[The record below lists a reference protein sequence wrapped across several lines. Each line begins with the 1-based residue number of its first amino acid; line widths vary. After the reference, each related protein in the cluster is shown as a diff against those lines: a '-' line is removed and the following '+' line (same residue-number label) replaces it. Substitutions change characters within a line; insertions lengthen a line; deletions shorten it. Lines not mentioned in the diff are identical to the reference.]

1 MDINLFLDDIRNPK
15 DIYGKYAEQD
25 WTTVRTVDELW
36 ARLIDLAYP
45 ADDICNPF
53 AGRIVIS
60 LDHDLGEN
68 QHTGYEFVKRVEA
81 AMDGDPTFR
90 KLNLDLVVHSAN
102 PVGREN
108 MRQGI
113 LSIKRIQLGQGRL
126 PR

>member
-1 MDINLFLDDIRNPK
+1 MTIDINLFLDDLRNPK

-25 WTTVRTVDELW
+25 WTTVRTVGELW
-36 ARLIDLAYP
+36 AQLIELAYP
-45 ADDICNPF
+45 TDDICNPF

-68 QHTGYEFVKRVEA
+68 QLTGYDFVKRLEA

-90 KLNLDLVVHSAN
+90 KLDINLLVHSAN
-102 PVGREN
+102 PVGGDN

-113 LSIKRIQLGQGRL
+113 LSIYRIKRGISR
-126 PR
+126 